1 MATDEQIEEL
11 RAGTIV
17 RGRQQSII
25 RLAKQANSYA
35 GQTRKRARASIQ
47 AAIDCGKLLLD
58 EKAMIETK
66 YERTRGFW
74 IQHFDATFARHLD
87 IRTGQRWMNLARHV
101 IEGKIP
107 EANILRIGVLSLGMM
122 PAKIHPELPG
132 DHHVGRIQSHL
143 FFVNRFD
150 VWRRSF
156 QEGHNPGALTDGERQ
171 QLKADFRPVIDFLQA
186 FDLIDRIPAN
196 DKPQ

>member
-1 MATDEQIEEL
+1 MAKNEQIEQL
-11 RAGTIV
+11 RDDTIV
-17 RGRQQSII
+17 RGRQDRII
-25 RLAKQANSYA
+25 HLAKKASAYA

-47 AAIDCGKLLLD
+47 AAIDCGKLLLE
-58 EKAMIETK
+58 EKAMIEEK
-66 YERTRGFW
+66 YQRTRGFW
-74 IQHFDATFARHLD
+74 VQYFDTTFARHLD

-107 EANILRIGVLSLGMM
+107 EENIMRIGVLSLGMM
-122 PAKIHPELPG
+122 PSKIHPDLAG
-132 DHHVGRIQSHL
+132 DHHIGRIQSHL

-156 QEGHNPGALTDGERQ
+156 QEGHAPGALTDGERQ
-171 QLKADFRPVIDFLQA
+171 QLKADFRPVIDFFLA
-186 FDLIDRIPAN
+186 FGLIDGINAI